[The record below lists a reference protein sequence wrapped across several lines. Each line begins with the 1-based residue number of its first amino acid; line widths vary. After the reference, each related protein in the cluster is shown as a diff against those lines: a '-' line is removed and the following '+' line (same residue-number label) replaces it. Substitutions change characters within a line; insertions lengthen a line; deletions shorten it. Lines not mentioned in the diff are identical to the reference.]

1 MGGFPEVM
9 QACGQLNLGWCV
21 RLKAGRGT
29 PTRFRTVKRH
39 YNFGMSET
47 KISTTNEFS
56 LSGQL
61 LIAMPNMLDPSF
73 AGSVVYLCEHSVK
86 GAMGLV
92 INRPT
97 DLDIRSLLDK
107 IDVSVSDDLPDHF
120 PVMMGGPV
128 AAERGFV
135 LHTEPLEWSS
145 SLKVNDDI
153 SLTTSRD
160 ILEAVGRGEA
170 PSRWLITLGY
180 AGWGEGQLEQ
190 ELALNAWLT
199 VPANHTILF
208 DTPLEE
214 RFAGAYAMLGVDPAL
229 MSGTAGHA

>member
-1 MGGFPEVM
+1 MG
-9 QACGQLNLGWCV
+9 WSV

-47 KISTTNEFS
+47 EISATDEFS

-61 LIAMPNMLDPSF
+61 LIAMPNMLDPRF
-73 AGSVVYLCEHSVK
+73 AGSVVYLCEHSCK

-97 DLDIRSLLDK
+97 DLGIESLLEK
-107 IDVSVSDDLPDHF
+107 INVDIEGPLPSHF

-128 AAERGFV
+128 ASERGFV
-135 LHTEPLEWSS
+135 LHTEPLDWNS
-145 SLKVNDDI
+145 SLKVNPQI

-160 ILEAVGRGEA
+160 ILEAVARGDA
-170 PSRWLITLGY
+170 PSKWLITLGY
-180 AGWGEGQLEQ
+180 AGWGEGQLEE
-190 ELALNAWLT
+190 ELAQNAWLT
-199 VPANHTILF
+199 APANDVILF

-214 RFAGAYAMLGVDPAL
+214 RFASAFAMLGIDPAL
-229 MSGTAGHA
+229 MSGAAGHA